1 MPRYV
6 LEFEKGGYTKYI
18 SHLDLLRVFKR
29 IFKVTGLD
37 VKYSQGYNPHPKM
50 GFAQP
55 LSLGYSSICEYLEF
69 ETETPHEPEEM
80 RSLIQKNLPHDV
92 IILDLFEFVSEA
104 KSLAA
109 EADACEYLISFPYD
123 GTESSFSDLFTAYMA
138 QDHIRAMKKMKK
150 SKTLEEVEIKDK
162 IRSWKVSKEGDLAL
176 IDCILDSG
184 SHSNLSPELVIKS
197 FLDFSELPLKRW
209 DLEVQR
215 VRQFFTDRIQFRH
228 IDSPR

>member
-6 LEFEKGGYTKYI
+6 IEFEKGGYTKYI

-37 VKYSQGYNPHPKM
+37 VRYSQGYNPHPKM

-55 LSLGYSSICEYLEF
+55 LSLGYSSVNEYLEF
-69 ETETPHEPEEM
+69 ETVTAHDTGEM
-80 RSLIQKNLPHDV
+80 RNVIQKNLPHDV
-92 IILDLFEFVSEA
+92 IIRDLFEFESEA

-109 EADACEYLISFPYD
+109 EADACEYVISLPYE
-123 GTESSFSDLFTAYMA
+123 GTEDSFNELFASYMS

-150 SKTLEEVEIKDK
+150 TKTMEEVEIKDK
-162 IRSWKVSKEGDLAL
+162 IRSWKVYKDGELAY

-197 FLDFSELPLKRW
+197 FLDFSQLPLKRW
-209 DLEVQR
+209 DVEVQR
-215 VRQFFTDRIQFRH
+215 TQQFFTDRIQFRH
-228 IDSPR
+228 IDNSL

>member
-6 LEFEKGGYTKYI
+6 AKFEKGGYTKYI

-29 IFKVTGLD
+29 AFKVMGLD
-37 VKYSQGYNPHPKM
+37 IRYSQGYNPHPKM
-50 GFAQP
+50 SFAQP
-55 LSLGYSSICEYLEF
+55 LSLGYSSLCEYLEF
-69 ETETPHEPEEM
+69 ETITPHDED
-80 RSLIQKNLPHDV
+80 SLKEDLTRNLPRDV
-92 IILDLFEFVSEA
+92 VITDLFRFDSEV

-109 EADACEYLISFPYD
+109 ESDACEYRISLPYE
-123 GTESSFSDLFTAYMA
+123 GTEEEFRELFTAYIA
-138 QDHIRAMKKMKK
+138 QDKITALKKMKK
-150 SKTLEEVEIKDK
+150 TKRLEEVDIKDK
-162 IRSWKVSKEGDLAL
+162 IRSWNVSVEGNTAY

-228 IDSPR
+228 IDKTL